1 MRNAMRPILGKA
13 AIPQTPDERRLA
25 GKAAGVLWLTGGGLV
40 AAGLLIHG
48 AATEHLNL
56 AIALAAGAMA
66 FGFVCFLLPWE
77 RAKPYWFHLPSILS
91 LPTIALIVAA
101 TGGAHSPNRLLPI
114 FLVGFVAYFL
124 PGRGAIP
131 YFVGA
136 AALGGLPLL
145 YDPAARETD
154 AVLETVVAAVSYFIV
169 GGMILIAKRQLEALR
184 ERADALS
191 RLDPLTELANRR
203 ALIETM
209 EGHLGGP
216 EPGPVGLLLADLDGF
231 KDANTLYGHPGGD
244 HVLREV
250 ARALRGT
257 VRAGDMVARLG
268 GDEFAILAPGL
279 GEPGM
284 TGLAQ
289 RVLDAIRETDRRL
302 NLQGFNLSASVGW
315 ALCPKD
321 ASTVDDLV
329 SAADLCL
336 RGAKLTGKGRSI
348 SPLDWLP
355 DPASA

>member
-1 MRNAMRPILGKA
+1 MDPILGKA
-13 AIPQTPDERRLA
+13 SMPQTPDERRLA
-25 GKAAGVLWLTGGGLV
+25 GKAAGVLWLTGGVLV
-40 AAGLLIHG
+40 AAGLLIPG
-48 AATEHLNL
+48 AASEHLTL
-56 AIALAAGAMA
+56 AIALAAGAIA
-66 FGFVCFLLPWE
+66 FGLFCFLLPWE
-77 RAKPYWFHLPSILS
+77 RARPWWYHAPSLLS
-91 LPTIALIVAA
+91 LPTIALIVVA
-101 TGGAHSPNRLLPI
+101 TGGAQSPNRLLPI
-114 FLVGFVAYFL
+114 FLVGFVAYFF
-124 PGRGAIP
+124 PGRGAVP

-136 AALGGLPLL
+136 AGLRALPLF
-145 YDPAARETD
+145 YDPAAREVD
-154 AVLETVVAAVSYFIV
+154 AVLEAVMASASYFIV
-169 GGMILIAKRQLEALR
+169 GGMILIAKRQLEKLR
-184 ERADALS
+184 EHAHELS

-209 EGHLGGP
+209 ADHLGGS
-216 EPGPVGLLLADLDGF
+216 EPGEVGLLLADLDGF

-250 ARALRGT
+250 ARALCGT

-268 GDEFAILAPGL
+268 GDEFAIVAPGL

-284 TGLAQ
+284 TGLAD
-289 RVLDAIRETDRRL
+289 RVLDAVRETNRRL

-321 ASTVDDLV
+321 AQTVDDLV

-336 RGAKLTGKGRSI
+336 RGAKMTGKGRSL

>member
-1 MRNAMRPILGKA
+1 M
-13 AIPQTPDERRLA
+13 PQTPDERRLA
-25 GKAAGVLWLTGGGLV
+25 GKAAGVLWLTGGALV
-40 AAGLLIHG
+40 GFGLLIPGSVTTHWQV
-48 AATEHLNL
+48 AS
-56 AIALAAGAMA
+56 AMA
-66 FGFVCFLLPWE
+66 AAAIVFGLLCFAFPWE
-77 RAKPYWFHLPSILS
+77 RARPWWFHLPSVLS
-91 LPTIALIVAA
+91 LPVVAAIVAA
-101 TGGAHSPNRLLPI
+101 TGGDHSPNRLLPI
-114 FLVGFVAYFL
+114 FLVAFVAYFF
-124 PGRGAIP
+124 PARAAVP
-131 YFVGA
+131 YFIAAAAIRTLPALYGHQWPTGA
-136 AALGGLPLL
+136 AI
-145 YDPAARETD
+145 
-154 AVLETVVAAVSYFIV
+154 LEMVVGAVSYVVV
-169 GGMILIAKRQLEALR
+169 GGMILVAKRQLQAMR

-209 EGHLGGP
+209 EEHLGGH

-268 GDEFAILAPGL
+268 GDEFAIVAPGL

-289 RVLDAIRETDRRL
+289 RVLDSVSETNRRL

-321 ASTVDDLV
+321 ATTVDDLV

-336 RGAKLTGKGRSI
+336 RGAKMTGKGRSL

-355 DPASA
+355 DAASA